1 MLFSSVPSIKNC
13 LKRGTG
19 VTVCP
24 EVSVQEELASGAL
37 QKLDWKEDDDMNETT
52 VTMIWHVGKW
62 CSPTLQ
68 AFMDAA
74 RAVIV

>member
-13 LKRGTG
+13 LKRGIG
-19 VTVCP
+19 VSVCP
-24 EVSVQEELASGAL
+24 EVSVHEELLSGDL
-37 QKLDWKEDDDMNETT
+37 GKLDWEEGNEATETT

-62 CSPTLQ
+62 CSPPLQ
-68 AFMDAA
+68 AFMDIA

>member
-13 LKRGTG
+13 LKRGIG

-24 EVSVQEELASGAL
+24 EVSVQKELSNGDLRKLQWEE
-37 QKLDWKEDDDMNETT
+37 DNDVTETT

-68 AFMDAA
+68 AFMDVA
-74 RAVIV
+74 RAVIC